1 MADDFMLNSGR
12 GYIADDNQFSE
23 QQKRYEV
30 GKRLRLLRK
39 ELNLSQTEM
48 GEIMDMHPSV
58 ISLIETGRRTLR
70 RDRHTEL
77 LEMYPKRSI
86 SIEWLMEGTGEPFIS
101 LEDQLLRI
109 NFGDDE
115 FIRDFILIYLA
126 LDDSKKQA
134 IREIVRQM
142 HIRKTDRKSDAT
154 GD

>member
-101 LEDQLLRI
+101 LEDQLMRI

-115 FIRDFILIYLA
+115 FIRDLILIYLA